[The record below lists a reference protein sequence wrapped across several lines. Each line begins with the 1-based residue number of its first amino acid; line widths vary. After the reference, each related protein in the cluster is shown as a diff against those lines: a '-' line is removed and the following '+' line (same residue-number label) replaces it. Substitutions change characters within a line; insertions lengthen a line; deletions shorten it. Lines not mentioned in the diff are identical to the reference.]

1 MLWSK
6 QWATLPAMA
15 LRLRIREWRV
25 RRGLSLRQLAARSG
39 VQLSNLSRAERG
51 QIDLRVSTL
60 LLLAKALRVDQD
72 SCCRSADK
80 APLVGG
86 RKENVDGERRRKNL
100 SEGQRLVDQLLRAV

>member
-60 LLLAKALRVDQD
+60 LLLAKALRVDPGLLLPKRRQGAA
-72 SCCRSADK
+72 R
-80 APLVGG
+80 G
-86 RKENVDGERRRKNL
+86 RQKGKR
-100 SEGQRLVDQLLRAV
+100 